1 MRPVAQIAQSVEQ
14 GIENPRVGGSIPS
27 LGTTFSFDV
36 VFTPRQS
43 KQKTRL
49 VRVFCCARFLSV
61 SATSLGDCKE
71 MRFNPLFSLQG
82 HTLLMSSPKKQQ
94 KNAQRA
100 KSKAKQNRIGK
111 PAKTSAS
118 SLMDHPF
125 DDVKIDLSTFNFQ
138 DILDNGFDPAD
149 YDDLFQVMKAAEAIN
164 LQALCTVFLQYPVLE
179 LVISEEEEE
188 PATDFL
194 MGLLIEY
201 RIAIHGDDEDSAVA
215 WIETPAFQKAYVE
228 ASRVLQER
236 NTRSAH

>member
-1 MRPVAQIAQSVEQ
+1 M
-14 GIENPRVGGSIPS
+14 
-27 LGTTFSFDV
+27 
-36 VFTPRQS
+36 
-43 KQKTRL
+43 
-49 VRVFCCARFLSV
+49 
-61 SATSLGDCKE
+61 AT
-71 MRFNPLFSLQG
+71 
-82 HTLLMSSPKKQQ
+82 PKKQQ

-100 KSKAKQNRIGK
+100 KTKAKQNRVGK
-111 PAKTSAS
+111 PAKASAGALIDS
-118 SLMDHPF
+118 PF

-149 YDDLFQVMKAAEAIN
+149 YDDLFQVMKAAEATS
-164 LQALCTVFLQYPVLE
+164 LQTMCTVFLQYPVLE

-228 ASRVLQER
+228 ASRLLTER
-236 NTRSAH
+236 NARSAH

>member
-1 MRPVAQIAQSVEQ
+1 
-14 GIENPRVGGSIPS
+14 
-27 LGTTFSFDV
+27 
-36 VFTPRQS
+36 
-43 KQKTRL
+43 
-49 VRVFCCARFLSV
+49 
-61 SATSLGDCKE
+61 
-71 MRFNPLFSLQG
+71 
-82 HTLLMSSPKKQQ
+82 MSSPKKQQ

-100 KSKAKQNRIGK
+100 KTKAKQNRVGK
-111 PAKTSAS
+111 PAKASAGA
-118 SLMDHPF
+118 LIDNPF

-149 YDDLFQVMKAAEAIN
+149 YDDLFQAMKVAEAVN
-164 LQALCTVFLQYPVLE
+164 LQTLCTVFLQYPVLE

-228 ASRVLQER
+228 ASRLLMER
-236 NTRSAH
+236 NARSTH

>member
-1 MRPVAQIAQSVEQ
+1 
-14 GIENPRVGGSIPS
+14 
-27 LGTTFSFDV
+27 
-36 VFTPRQS
+36 
-43 KQKTRL
+43 
-49 VRVFCCARFLSV
+49 
-61 SATSLGDCKE
+61 
-71 MRFNPLFSLQG
+71 
-82 HTLLMSSPKKQQ
+82 MSSPKKQQ

-100 KSKAKQNRIGK
+100 KTKAKQNRVGK
-111 PAKTSAS
+111 PAKASAGA
-118 SLMDHPF
+118 LIDNPF

-149 YDDLFQVMKAAEAIN
+149 YDDLFQVMKAAEATS
-164 LQALCTVFLQYPVLE
+164 LQTMCTVFLQYPVLE

-228 ASRVLQER
+228 ASRLLMER
-236 NTRSAH
+236 SARSAH